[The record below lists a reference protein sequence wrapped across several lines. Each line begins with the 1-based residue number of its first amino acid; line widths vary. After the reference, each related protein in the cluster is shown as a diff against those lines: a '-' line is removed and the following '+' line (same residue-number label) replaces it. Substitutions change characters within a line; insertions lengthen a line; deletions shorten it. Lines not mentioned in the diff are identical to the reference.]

1 MHNLIQSILSSE
13 PISCSNLNLVR
24 GNGVVVFGAG
34 SGFQTLNTF
43 VLSKFGI
50 KPLFVIDRKF
60 NTIITQESTTY
71 LNYDNYRNRHG
82 DTSENYVLI
91 ISFGSEKLIQVAQ
104 STASD
109 VKFKEI
115 ITAFDIFEYHLS
127 YAAVEFVSTR
137 AKVLSENS
145 DNILKAYCSLSDAK
159 SRAIFRSLISF
170 YFRGEKL
177 NIPADPI
184 ASQYFPADLT
194 IQSFQH
200 FINCGSFDGDTIR
213 QLHNTVGKIV
223 SLVCIEPDTDN
234 FSKLVSYVQ
243 RNREQIADRIIL
255 LPCGLWS
262 SECVLAFEGGSAVN
276 SSISEY
282 GDTALKMISLDNV
295 LLSHQAT
302 YLNMDIEGSE
312 LAALEGAKK
321 FIRQHELEMAIAIY
335 HRPQDLWTILNK
347 VLDIKPGY
355 TFFIRNYTGRP
366 AETVLYCLNAGHE
379 VRAD

>member
-1 MHNLIQSILSSE
+1 
-13 PISCSNLNLVR
+13 
-24 GNGVVVFGAG
+24 
-34 SGFQTLNTF
+34 

-60 NTIITQESTTY
+60 ESIITEEGTTY
-71 LNYDNYRNRHG
+71 LNFDSYRNNYYG
-82 DTSENYVLI
+82 TSENYILI
-91 ISFGSEKLIQVAQ
+91 ISFGSDKLIQIAQ

-109 VKFKEI
+109 IKFKKI
-115 ITAFDIFEYHLS
+115 ITAFEIFEYHLS
-127 YAAVEFVSTR
+127 YAAPEFVSTR
-137 AKVLSENS
+137 AKILSENS
-145 DNILKAYCSLSDAK
+145 ENILKAYYSLSDAK

-234 FSKLVSYVQ
+234 FSKLVSYVK
-243 RNREQIADRIIL
+243 RNREQIADRITL

-321 FIRQHELEMAIAIY
+321 FICQHEIEMAIAIY

-347 VLDIKPGY
+347 VLDIKPGF

-366 AETVLYCLNAGHE
+366 AETVLYCLTAGHE